1 VSIPRVRGWI
11 AALILAKDAGT
22 RQRAQQS
29 ASDLYSKLAGLS
41 SSQFGKSGA
50 ERQLLA
56 LDSQRENAEARLAA
70 AKAQKATADR
80 RQ

>member
-1 VSIPRVRGWI
+1 
-11 AALILAKDAGT
+11 
-22 RQRAQQS
+22 
-29 ASDLYSKLAGLS
+29 LS
-41 SSQFGKSGA
+41 SSQFGKLGA

-56 LDSQRENAEARLAA
+56 LDSRRENAEARLAA